1 MVVEM
6 ARGGRFAEIRE
17 LFVPALR
24 PMVSPAALQATWEHE
39 LDQKGEIT
47 AIGEPRSE
55 PSGPITVVRLPISC
69 EHDGLTLVASV
80 SGAGLL
86 AGLQLAAPEASEPP
100 APWEPP
106 DYADPASFDE
116 EDVTV
121 GDGPLAVP
129 GTLSLPR
136 RPGPHLAVVVLAGSG
151 PLDRD
156 ETMGRNKPLRD
167 LAWGLATCGVG
178 VLRFDKVTFAH
189 PGEVKQAPGF
199 TLADEYLP
207 HATAAVELLRHH
219 LDVDPTRV
227 FLLGH
232 SLGGTVAPRVA
243 VASGP
248 IAGLVIMAGG
258 AQPLQWAVVRQARYL
273 AALHPEQAAAP
284 EPGIVA
290 LVEQA
295 RQVDSTELSP
305 STPSSTLPLGVA
317 APYWLDL
324 RSYDPVAVA
333 ASLECP
339 MLVLQGGRDYQVTV
353 DDDLARWKTG
363 LTGHPDVMVRV
374 YPADNHLFFPG
385 SGPSSPAEYEPAQHV
400 DPAVVADIAAWLE
413 RAPPRLVDTPRD
425 RGHRPS

>member
-232 SLGGTVAPRVA
+232 SLGGTVAPSDSPGHERLELAGLHRLTVPPSPGRGTIA
-243 VASGP
+243 RPGRIVPSASRSLSRRRSPSYWVVHPPSGP
-248 IAGLVIMAGG
+248 
-258 AQPLQWAVVRQARYL
+258 R
-273 AALHPEQAAAP
+273 
-284 EPGIVA
+284 
-290 LVEQA
+290 
-295 RQVDSTELSP
+295 
-305 STPSSTLPLGVA
+305 
-317 APYWLDL
+317 
-324 RSYDPVAVA
+324 
-333 ASLECP
+333 
-339 MLVLQGGRDYQVTV
+339 
-353 DDDLARWKTG
+353 
-363 LTGHPDVMVRV
+363 
-374 YPADNHLFFPG
+374 
-385 SGPSSPAEYEPAQHV
+385 
-400 DPAVVADIAAWLE
+400 
-413 RAPPRLVDTPRD
+413 
-425 RGHRPS
+425 